1 MARDGR
7 WGCCSP
13 AATPPIRQISA
24 QCYRPSASATGD
36 PDGLARDPIGCLRIR
51 PTPPLPTAGSSPSA
65 ESRSPSPSARTR
77 RPAEF
82 DAAQPADGHAALTPR
97 PTRAA
102 TSSSDASTSSSSGA
116 GSPPVSTRQHGPT
129 SPGSP
134 WLRPSS
140 GQDDCVYQH
149 ALVRLHSDNPIIAAR
164 HSQHVGMLRYFAV
177 TYTDDGSRAVPSL
190 SRDNPADGTVVY

>member
-149 ALVRLHSDNPIIAAR
+149 ALAAQGRLAIQAVIADADRASDALLHIYAA
-164 HSQHVGMLRYFAV
+164 
-177 TYTDDGSRAVPSL
+177 
-190 SRDNPADGTVVY
+190 